1 MTSDAT
7 SSRAAN
13 RQPGI
18 SVVVPVLNG
27 MKFLPITLPSLLAAG
42 RRVGG
47 IELIYVD
54 NGSTDGSRE
63 FLQSSESKGLKMHV
77 MEGGTIA
84 GMRNWGARQSSG
96 TYLSFI
102 DSDCSVPENYF
113 TEAIEVLRS
122 TGAAATGC
130 EIHVPEQPHWLEA
143 AWHDLHYFGRDRF
156 VPYLNSGN
164 FFVSRSAF
172 QAVGGFREDM
182 VTGEDAEIGQRLVLA
197 GHRIFASP
205 RVKAI
210 HLGNPKSIREFYR
223 RNVWHGLG
231 MFGTVSRKNLDRP
244 TAMLAIHILA
254 TILGIV
260 AVFSARV
267 PIGARLPIAI
277 ALQLLA
283 PVATVIYRGMKTQ
296 QWRSAPIGVPLY
308 WLYYWARAYA
318 LAIVAFGLSERY
330 RK

>member
-1 MTSDAT
+1 MTSAAA
-7 SSRAAN
+7 SRQAAN
-13 RQPGI
+13 KPAAI

-27 MKFLPITLPSLLAAG
+27 MRFLPITLPTLVAAG

-47 IELIYVD
+47 IEIIYVD

-63 FLQSSESKGLKMHV
+63 FLKSRESKGLRTHYV
-77 MEGGTIA
+77 EGGTIA
-84 GMRNWGARQSSG
+84 GMRNGGARQSSG

-102 DSDCSVPENYF
+102 DSDCSVPESYF
-113 TEAIEVLRS
+113 EEAVEVLRS

-130 EIHVPEQPHWLEA
+130 EIHVPENPHWLEA

-164 FFVSRSAF
+164 FFVSRAAF

-182 VTGEDAEIGQRLVLA
+182 ITGEDAEIGQRLVSA
-197 GHRIFASP
+197 GHRIFACP

-231 MFGTVSRKNLDRP
+231 MFGTVSWKNLDRP
-244 TAMLAIHILA
+244 TAMLAVHLLA

-260 AVFSARV
+260 ALFSAQA
-267 PIGARLPIAI
+267 PIVARLLIAI
-277 ALQLLA
+277 GLQLLA
-283 PVATVIYRGMKTQ
+283 PVTTVIYRGMKTQ
-296 QWRSAPIGVPLY
+296 QWRSAPIGVALY
-308 WLYYWARAYA
+308 WLYYWARTYA
-318 LAIVAFGLSERY
+318 LAIVALGLSERF